1 MEKVEQSDSDL
12 ITLIPCLPFRN
23 GDASRKKKRK
33 KEETDVCCKLAD
45 SKKWRKRAANVCNC
59 LRETAG
65 WIDTDMYI
73 YMKLHSTL
81 PALTRNFVQLYLVS
95 HLRRG
100 IPSVWKPSLLRSL
113 PPCLLWF
120 AICRKKNSVERSTRL
135 PGRTFNLVDDLFFL
149 SPLFFEP
156 NWTTLRVR
164 LEPTV
169 NPLPL
174 KIPARSWI
182 ERGSKDLLGE
192 YTSYLRK
199 KQACK
204 QTGEE
209 NWRNLAICSP
219 RFGS

>member
-1 MEKVEQSDSDL
+1 
-12 ITLIPCLPFRN
+12 
-23 GDASRKKKRK
+23 
-33 KEETDVCCKLAD
+33 
-45 SKKWRKRAANVCNC
+45 
-59 LRETAG
+59 
-65 WIDTDMYI
+65 
-73 YMKLHSTL
+73 MKLHSTL